1 MGCREAAASFRTSNL
16 ERTLPAAE
24 LCTQPI
30 AISRKRLVLVLAGIM
45 LGMSLGALDQ
55 TVVGTA
61 MPRVIAELNGMQH
74 YAWVFAAYMLASTV
88 VIPIYGKLSD
98 IYGRR
103 PFFLGGMLVFLVGS
117 ALSGASQDMTQLILF
132 RAVQGLGA
140 GAIMPMVQA
149 IAGDL
154 FPPIER
160 GKWQGVIMSLWG
172 LATIVGP
179 AVGGW
184 ITDYWGWRWVF
195 YVNLPVG
202 ALAIATAGIALPA
215 VSRYTTHRIDW
226 CGAGLLVLA
235 AVPLLLAFSWAGTEY
250 AWLSVQIIG
259 LLLFSTVMFAMFLW
273 LEGRAPEP
281 IVNPSFFR
289 NGIFAVSVLATFLL
303 SAGMFSVLVY
313 TPLFVQGVMGESA
326 TGSGAVMTPHMLAFA
341 LSNIVGGQVLSR
353 TGRYKALT
361 LGCFATATFGMA
373 LLALMDMKT
382 THEIV
387 TRNVVVMGLGL
398 GIMMTL
404 FTIVVQNA
412 FPSGALGQVT
422 ANLQFFRSIGATVGT
437 AILGTVLT
445 SNFQAG
451 FQAALPAS
459 LRQAVPTEQL
469 ASLQNPQVLLS
480 AEAMENIRAGFIN
493 FGPEGTALFDQAM
506 QAIRTSLAS
515 AISTVFAASAVAM
528 GLGCVVAFF
537 LRELP
542 LGGSQRSQHG
552 Q

>member
-1 MGCREAAASFRTSNL
+1 MRSQS
-16 ERTLPAAE
+16 
-24 LCTQPI
+24 I

-103 PFFLGGMLVFLVGS
+103 PFFLGGMLLFLIGS
-117 ALSGASQDMTQLILF
+117 ALSGASQDMTQLVVF
-132 RAVQGLGA
+132 RAIQGLGA
-140 GAIMPMVQA
+140 GAVMPMVQA
-149 IAGDL
+149 ITGDL

-160 GKWQGVIMSLWG
+160 GKWQGVIMSLWA
-172 LATIVGP
+172 LATIIGP

-202 ALAIATAGIALPA
+202 ALAIVTAGIALPPMGTHT
-215 VSRYTTHRIDW
+215 SHRIDW
-226 CGAGLLVLA
+226 SGAGLLVLA
-235 AVPLLLAFSWAGTEY
+235 AVPLLLGFSWAGTEY
-250 AWLSVQIIG
+250 DWLSVQVLG
-259 LLLFSTVMFAMFLW
+259 LLLFSIAMFVLFFW
-273 LEGRAPEP
+273 HEARSPEP

-303 SAGMFSVLVY
+303 SAGMFSALVY

-326 TGSGAVMTPHMLAFA
+326 TGSGAVMTSHMVAFG
-341 LSNIVGGQVLSR
+341 LSNIVGGQLLSR
-353 TGRYKALT
+353 TGRYKALA
-361 LGCFATATFGMA
+361 LGCFATATLGMA
-373 LLALMDMKT
+373 LLSLMDIQT
-382 THEIV
+382 THDIV
-387 TRNVVVMGLGL
+387 IRNLVVLGLGL

-412 FPSGALGQVT
+412 FPFSALGQVT

-437 AILGTVLT
+437 AILGTVLIG
-445 SNFQAG
+445 NFQAG
-451 FQAALPAS
+451 FQTALPDS
-459 LRQAVPTEQL
+459 LRQAVPPEQL

-480 AEAMENIRAGFIN
+480 AQAMDAIRVGFIS
-493 FGPEGTALFDQAM
+493 FGPEGAALFEQAL
-506 QAIRTSLAS
+506 QAIRLSLAS
-515 AISTVFAASAVAM
+515 AISTVFAFSAVAM
-528 GLGCVVAFF
+528 ALGCVVAFF

-542 LGGSQRSQHG
+542 LHGSQRSKHE
-552 Q
+552 